1 MVDVIDER
9 RERVR
14 ERTRPAEDFVW
25 PFQRPTCPF
34 QLIATELQ
42 KVLQS
47 WPLIPLP
54 LILINFTCKICLVH
68 YNPGSRHGRF
78 VVHFCTTVIRE
89 NDRWVLQTN
98 RMVIFR
104 IWRRWLPWSNGFS
117 RWNGDKLSISWL
129 YRIASQSLAVLI
141 IKYDAISYVCK
152 SKYCCVQRERGEIY
166 HMS

>member
-47 WPLIPLP
+47 
-54 LILINFTCKICLVH
+54 
-68 YNPGSRHGRF
+68 
-78 VVHFCTTVIRE
+78 
-89 NDRWVLQTN
+89 
-98 RMVIFR
+98 
-104 IWRRWLPWSNGFS
+104 
-117 RWNGDKLSISWL
+117 
-129 YRIASQSLAVLI
+129 
-141 IKYDAISYVCK
+141 
-152 SKYCCVQRERGEIY
+152 
-166 HMS
+166 